1 MARENLGRTKP
12 HMNMGAI
19 GQVED
24 GRGGEREPACCAL
37 RQRGHTSGAGPGA
50 EVLER
55 GAGMKGREKCGKSG
69 KTPGKGLTGAAPGTI
84 VRACVF
90 LAAIDPEGASAGW
103 LRPGRG

>member
-12 HMNMGAI
+12 RMNMGAI
-19 GQVED
+19 GHVED

-37 RQRGHTSGAGPGA
+37 REGGHTGGAGPGT

-55 GAGMKGREKCGKSG
+55 GAGMKGREKCGESG
-69 KTPGKGLTGAAPGTI
+69 KIPGKELTEQARGTI
-84 VRACVF
+84 VQVCVF

>member
-1 MARENLGRTKP
+1 MAPENLGRTKP

-37 RQRGHTSGAGPGA
+37 REGGHTGGAGPGT

-55 GAGMKGREKCGKSG
+55 GAGMKGREKCGESG
-69 KTPGKGLTGAAPGTI
+69 KIPGKGLTGAGPGTTLR
-84 VRACVF
+84 VCVF

>member
-37 RQRGHTSGAGPGA
+37 REGGHTGGARPGTEVREWKA
-50 EVLER
+50 EKSAENR
-55 GAGMKGREKCGKSG
+55 GKS
-69 KTPGKGLTGAAPGTI
+69 
-84 VRACVF
+84 
-90 LAAIDPEGASAGW
+90 PEKS
-103 LRPGRG
+103 